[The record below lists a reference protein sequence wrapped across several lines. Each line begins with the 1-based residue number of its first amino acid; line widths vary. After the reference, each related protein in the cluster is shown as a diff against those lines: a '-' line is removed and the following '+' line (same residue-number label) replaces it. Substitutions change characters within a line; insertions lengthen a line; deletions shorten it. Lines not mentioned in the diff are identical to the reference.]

1 MKILA
6 SLVLLTTVSCYGQT
20 YTSYFTGNT
29 TDLDTNGQGGICMMG
44 GASEQDD
51 AMIWF
56 LERANGGDVLV
67 LRASGSD
74 GYNDYMFTDLGVTL
88 NSVETIVCNS
98 AAASDEAYVQQA
110 VQEAEA
116 IWFAGGDQWDYIS
129 YWRETAIDTLINE
142 NLANGGLVI
151 GGTSAG
157 MAIQGGYYFS
167 AENGTV
173 TSAQALSNPYQNNIT
188 VDNTPFLNNP
198 ILADVIT
205 DTHYDNPDRKGRHV
219 TFMARM
225 IESSP
230 FFAKGIACNEYV
242 AVCIDENGIAK
253 VYGEYPAYEEYCY
266 FIQVNC
272 DNADTGLEP
281 ETMQAATNLEWNRQ
295 ESALIVYKVPGTLTA
310 NNSFD
315 LNDWKTGNG
324 GEWQRWW
331 VEDGVLMEDTGVA
344 PDCSASLSENSFV
357 LTAFPNPTSRYLNI
371 NSSELLTEY
380 MIYDLSGKIILT
392 DEIYLNN
399 LHIDLN
405 TVEPGQYILEVENES
420 QEKSRLRF
428 NKL

>member
-6 SLVLLTTVSCYGQT
+6 IFLSSLCFTSYGQT
-20 YTSYFTGNT
+20 YTSYFTGST
-29 TDLDTNGQGGICMMG
+29 SDLDTNGQGGICMMG
-44 GASEQDD
+44 GATEQDD
-51 AMIWF
+51 AMAWF

-74 GYNDYMFTDLGVTL
+74 GYNDYMFNQLGVIL

-98 AAASDEAYVQQA
+98 AAASNEAYVQQA

-129 YWRETAIDTLINE
+129 YWRATAIDTLINQ

-157 MAIQGGYYFS
+157 MAIQSGHYFS

-173 TSAQALSNPYQNNIT
+173 TSAQALANPYHNNIT

-205 DTHYDNPDRKGRHV
+205 DTHYDNPDRKGRQV
-219 TFMARM
+219 TFLARM
-225 IESSP
+225 IETNP
-230 FFAKGIACNEYV
+230 FMAKGIACNEYV
-242 AVCIDENGIAK
+242 AICIDENGIAK
-253 VYGEYPAYEEYCY
+253 VFGEYPAYDEYCY

-272 DNADTGLEP
+272 NNSDTGIGP
-281 ETMQAATNLEWNRQ
+281 ETMQPSTNLEWNKQ
-295 ESALIVYKVPGTLTA
+295 ETALMVYKMPGTLAA

-315 LNDWKTGNG
+315 LNDWSTASG

-331 VEDGVLMEDTGVA
+331 VENGVLMEDTGYEL
-344 PDCSASLSENSFV
+344 DC
-357 LTAFPNPTSRYLNI
+357 TAGIEQEVIDFSIYPNPSNDYLKVDASNLI
-371 NSSELLTEY
+371 SSYAIYNLLGEIVSKGNVNSSVLEL
-380 MIYDLSGKIILT
+380 DLDFLICGT
-392 DEIYLNN
+392 
-399 LHIDLN
+399 
-405 TVEPGQYILEVENES
+405 YILELKDLNSNLTRKKFV
-420 QEKSRLRF
+420 K
-428 NKL
+428 K

>member
-1 MKILA
+1 
-6 SLVLLTTVSCYGQT
+6 
-20 YTSYFTGNT
+20 
-29 TDLDTNGQGGICMMG
+29 MG

-51 AMIWF
+51 AMVWF
-56 LERANGGDVLV
+56 LERANGGDILV

-74 GYNDYMFTDLGVTL
+74 GYNDYMFTDLGVTV

-98 AAASDEAYVQQA
+98 AAASNEAYVQNA
-110 VQEAEA
+110 VQNAEA

-129 YWRETAIDTLINE
+129 YWRGTAIDTLINE

-157 MAIQGGYYFS
+157 MAIQGEYYFS

-173 TSAQALSNPYQNNIT
+173 TSAQALSNPYHNNIT
-188 VDNTPFLNNP
+188 VDNTPFLDNP

-205 DTHYDNPDRKGRHV
+205 DTHYDNPDRKGRQL

-225 IESSP
+225 IETTP
-230 FFAKGIACNEYV
+230 FYAKGIACNEYV

-272 DNADTGLEP
+272 NNTDTGLGA
-281 ETMQAATNLEWNRQ
+281 ETIQTSTNLTWNRQ
-295 ESALIVYKVPGTLTA
+295 ESAVMVYKIPGTLTA

-315 LNDWKTGNG
+315 LNDWSTASG

-331 VEDGVLMEDTGVA
+331 VEDGVLIEDVGYEL
-344 PDCSASLSENSFV
+344 DCTAELEDNSIEFTV
-357 LTAFPNPTSRYLNI
+357 FPNPSSSLIQVNTNTPIASYQLLNLLGQTVASGLVKS
-371 NSSELLTEY
+371 NSFS
-380 MIYDLSGKIILT
+380 
-392 DEIYLNN
+392 
-399 LHIDLN
+399 IDISN
-405 TVEPGQYILEVENES
+405 ITAGTYILELTDIDQNSV
-420 QEKSRLRF
+420 QQKIV
-428 NKL
+428 KK